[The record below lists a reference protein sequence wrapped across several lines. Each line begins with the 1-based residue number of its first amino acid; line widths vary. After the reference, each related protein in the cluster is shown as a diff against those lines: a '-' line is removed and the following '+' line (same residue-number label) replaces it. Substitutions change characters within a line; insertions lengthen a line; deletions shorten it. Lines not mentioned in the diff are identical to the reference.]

1 MLIGYSR
8 GPTDD
13 QTVDLQRDAFE
24 RQRAGDTLV
33 VWCPDRLGRSLKYL
47 IDRAETRRNRGC
59 DPGRVAPGRNA
70 QGLAGPE
77 PCYHRGR
84 GTPPC
89 FRICNAVS
97 ER

>member
-33 VWCPDRLGRSLKYL
+33 VWRLDRLGRSLK
-47 IDRAETRRNRGC
+47 
-59 DPGRVAPGRNA
+59 
-70 QGLAGPE
+70 
-77 PCYHRGR
+77 
-84 GTPPC
+84 
-89 FRICNAVS
+89 
-97 ER
+97 